1 MALLGAP
8 VAMWVVCLGCGLA
21 FERVLKLRLSNALL
35 LPLGLCVALALIY
48 PGYAAGAGDAL
59 AIALLVVVTLAGLVF
74 AKDGLR
80 ARLNPGWPGVAGAAA
95 YVLYMLPVIAYGHWT
110 WVGYDFV
117 NDSAFE
123 MLLASHI
130 KGYGLTLG
138 AIPLTSEQQF
148 LMSYLNTGYPLGTQS
163 LLGTISGLTG
173 TEVAVLYQGFIA
185 SLAALGALALATV
198 TRGLLDAR
206 KAALAG
212 FAAIAANLT
221 YQYALQGNIKE
232 IGLLAILCAGVALG
246 REAIER
252 GQAYAGAALMAVVA
266 AAALAT
272 YNAVAAPFLGALA
285 LFLGL
290 GLLLLRRSRPSREW
304 IGPLLVGLG
313 LAGLLAIPS
322 LVSFKTFF
330 NVAST
335 GQGSTGIGAIQLGQL
350 LRPLP
355 LSQLSGVWLSGEYRS
370 AIASH
375 HAGLLTAIA
384 TVAILLAIVP
394 CVVWALRRRAVA
406 VPAAIGMVGLVL
418 LIVFPRVSPYAQGK
432 LLAMCSPFVVLA
444 GVAGLLCLGARP
456 STPHY
461 GGQARSGGDPEGH
474 TPKGTPPHGGGQAP
488 HGGGQAPHGGGQAS
502 HGGGQAPHGG
512 GQAGGR
518 RLGALGLIATMG
530 VGFAILASDLLAYNH
545 DRVAPTGRIEAIRRT
560 GDHFAGRGLV
570 LWNEFEEYAKYFARA
585 AKISVPFEALTP
597 QQVELRSPTYF
608 YGHYFDLDE
617 ELLSFVERYP
627 IIVTRRS
634 PVASRPPANYKLVYE
649 NGYYLG
655 WERTAKPE
663 VLGHLPLQQLYSPTF
678 PVNCA
683 MLAPIVAKAPRGS
696 HLILA
701 EPPQLVS
708 YEPLPNPKRPAGWP
722 PDPGQAGSVFTAGP
736 GRIEGELTVKRPGF
750 YRVWVQGD
758 FPRALHVRVDGRE
771 VGSVSGSNTP
781 GQWLQAATL
790 RLSAGPH
797 LVAVEKAP
805 GRDHLGPGEWA
816 VGTFGAVALQSE
828 APERMV
834 ALSLAHWHTLCGKE
848 ADWVE
853 VVRG

>member
-21 FERVLKLRLSNALL
+21 FERALKVRLDNALVVA
-35 LPLGLCVALALIY
+35 LGLCVALALIY

-59 AIALLVVVTLAGLVF
+59 AIGLLVAVALAGLVF
-74 AKDGLR
+74 AEDGLR
-80 ARLNPGWPGVAGAAA
+80 ARLNPGWPGVAGGAV

-117 NDSAFE
+117 NDSSFE

-138 AIPLTSEQQF
+138 NIPLTSAQQF
-148 LMSYLNTGYPLGTQS
+148 LNSYLNSGYPLGTQS

-173 TEVAVLYQGFIA
+173 TDVAVLYQGFIA
-185 SLAALGALALATV
+185 SLAALGTLALATV
-198 TRGLLDAR
+198 ARGLLDAR
-206 KAALAG
+206 RAALAA
-212 FAAIAANLT
+212 FAAMAANLT
-221 YQYALQGNIKE
+221 YQYAMQGNIKE
-232 IGLLAILCAGVALG
+232 IGLLAILCVGVALG
-246 REAIER
+246 REAIELGR
-252 GQAYAGAALMAVVA
+252 AYTGAVLMAVVA
-266 AAALAT
+266 AAAMAA
-272 YNAVAAPFLGALA
+272 YNAVAVPFLGALA

-290 GLLLLRRSRPSREW
+290 GLLLVRHSRPSRAW
-304 IGPLLVGLG
+304 IGPLLVGVG

-322 LVSFKTFF
+322 LLSFKTFF

-335 GQGSTGIGAIQLGQL
+335 GQGSTGAGAIQLGQL
-350 LRPLP
+350 ARPLP
-355 LSQLSGVWLSGEYRS
+355 LSQLSGVWLSGEYRL

-375 HAGLLTAIA
+375 HAGLLTSIA

-394 CVVWALRRRAVA
+394 CVAWALRRGAVA

-418 LIVFPRVSPYAQGK
+418 LVVFPRVSPYAQGK
-432 LLAMCSPFVVLA
+432 LLAMCSPLVVLA
-444 GVAGLLCLGARP
+444 GVAGLLCLGPRP
-456 STPHY
+456 
-461 GGQARSGGDPEGH
+461 GGLAGRASDAPEGA
-474 TPKGTPPHGGGQAP
+474 GSW
-488 HGGGQAPHGGGQAS
+488 AS
-502 HGGGQAPHGG
+502 
-512 GQAGGR
+512 GR
-518 RLGALGLIATMG
+518 RWGALGLVLAAG
-530 VGFAILASDLLAYNH
+530 VTLAILASDLLAYNH
-545 DRVAPTGRIEAIRRT
+545 DRVAPTARMEAISQV

-597 QQVELRSPTYF
+597 QQVELRNPTYF

-617 ELLSFVERYP
+617 ELLSFVEKYP

-634 PVASRPPANYKLVYE
+634 PAASRPPANYKLVYE
-649 NGYYLG
+649 NSYYLG

-663 VLGHLPLQQLYSPTF
+663 VLSHLPLQQLYSPTF
-678 PVNCA
+678 PVQCPKLAA
-683 MLAPIVAKAPRGS
+683 MVATAPHGTHLIVAERP
-696 HLILA
+696 
-701 EPPQLVS
+701 EPVS
-708 YEPLPNPKRPAGWP
+708 YEPQPNPKRPARWP
-722 PDPGQAGSVFTAGP
+722 PDPAQAGSVFTAGP
-736 GRIEGELTVKRPGF
+736 GRIEGELDVTHPGD

-758 FPRALHVRVDGRE
+758 FPRPLHVSVDGRE
-771 VGSVSGSNTP
+771 VGTVSGSNTP

-790 RLSAGPH
+790 HLSAGRH
-797 LVAVEKAP
+797 LVEVEKSP

-828 APERMV
+828 TPERM
-834 ALSLAHWHTLCGKE
+834 ATLPLSSWHSLCDRE